1 MIIIN
6 VEKIENVKWLGSI
19 DPHATH
25 ICQITEDDAVESYVL
40 MNING
45 EICSFFDLHLDSKY
59 PDDLDGLLKTT
70 ANYLVPRNVKFMEY
84 RVEDRDMVSYFKTM
98 FTVPAGTGSRR
109 ILIEDFIDSVKCK
122 GE

>member
-6 VEKIENVKWLGSI
+6 VEEVEKNKMGNI
-19 DPHATH
+19 DPRATH
-25 ICQITEDDAVESYVL
+25 ICQITEDDAVEAYVH

-45 EICSFFDLHLDSKY
+45 EICSFFNLHLDSKY
-59 PDDLDGLLKTT
+59 PDDIDGLIKTT
-70 ANYLVPRNVKFMEY
+70 ANYLVPRNVKIMEY
-84 RVEDRDMVSYFKTM
+84 SVEDKELDSYFKPM
-98 FTVPAGTGSRR
+98 ITVPAGSGSKR